1 MKRIVFTLVWLMA
14 VLAMSAQTIYP
25 KHEVR
30 AVWLTTIGGLDWPH
44 NYSNGGASAERQK
57 EELRQILNKLQKAN
71 VNTVLLQTRVR
82 ATTIY
87 PSSME
92 PWDGCLS
99 GHPGQS
105 PGYDALAFAIDEC
118 HKRGMELHAWV
129 VTIPVG
135 KWNALGCARL
145 RQRYP
150 KLIMKIGPDGYMNPE
165 SEQTGDY
172 LASMCREIVSNYD
185 VDGIHLDYIRYPE
198 TWNRKM
204 NVNAGRQHITS
215 IVRKIHRIVK
225 NEKPWVKM
233 SCSPVGK
240 YDDLTRYWSHGWNAN
255 TKVCQDAQG
264 WLRDGLMDELF
275 PMMYFKGNNFFP
287 FAIDW
292 AECSYGRIVAPG
304 LGIYMLH
311 PKELNWSLDIV
322 KRELN
327 VVRDYG
333 MGHCYFRSKFFT
345 DNTKGIYDYV
355 SRQHDRYP
363 ALIPPMTWAHPTP
376 PQAPTNLR
384 VAGGSISWSAP
395 RTNGRTPYLLYNI
408 YASRTWPVDVDDV
421 RNLVMP
427 RWQKTKAAIDERMY
441 YAVTAIDR
449 FGNESAPVQMDR
461 GTVVQA
467 AQWLKNDGRYLSIPE
482 KPKVSD
488 AQYLVVET
496 LAGNIVAT
504 RPYQGTRVD
513 IRQLAEGVYTL
524 RSVNRRNVT
533 HRLGQFI
540 VKR

>member
-1 MKRIVFTLVWLMA
+1 
-14 VLAMSAQTIYP
+14 
-25 KHEVR
+25 
-30 AVWLTTIGGLDWPH
+30 
-44 NYSNGGASAERQK
+44 
-57 EELRQILNKLQKAN
+57 
-71 VNTVLLQTRVR
+71 
-82 ATTIY
+82 
-87 PSSME
+87 
-92 PWDGCLS
+92 
-99 GHPGQS
+99 
-105 PGYDALAFAIDEC
+105 
-118 HKRGMELHAWV
+118 
-129 VTIPVG
+129 
-135 KWNALGCARL
+135 
-145 RQRYP
+145 
-150 KLIMKIGPDGYMNPE
+150 MKIGPDGYMNPE

-172 LASMCREIVSNYD
+172 LASICREIVSNYD

-333 MGHCYFRSKFFT
+333 MGHCYFRSKIFT

-395 RTNGRTPYLLYNI
+395 RTDGRTPYLLYNI